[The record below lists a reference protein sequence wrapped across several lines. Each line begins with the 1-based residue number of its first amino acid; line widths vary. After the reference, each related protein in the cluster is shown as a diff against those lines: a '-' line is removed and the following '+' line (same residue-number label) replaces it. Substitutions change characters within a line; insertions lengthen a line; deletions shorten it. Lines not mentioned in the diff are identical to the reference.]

1 MPYLFRN
8 TSYLVIGL
16 AAVCTLTARPMNV
29 VFIAIDDLNTDLGC
43 YGHEQVQ
50 TPNMDRLAKMGVQFN
65 NAYCQ
70 QPLCGPS
77 RVSVMSGLRPNTTDC
92 FSLGDNIRS
101 KRPDTLTLGQFFQDK
116 GYYVGRVG
124 KIYHYGN
131 PSQIGTNGNDDKL
144 SWQERFNPQGIDSL
158 QEDEIIRYPGG
169 KKGNPD
175 KKEKLGISMAWW
187 DPVSTVSYTHL
198 TLPTILLV

>member
-1 MPYLFRN
+1 M
-8 TSYLVIGL
+8 GL
-16 AAVCTLTARPMNV
+16 AAVCILTARPMNV

-92 FSLGDNIRS
+92 LVWAITFAI
-101 KRPDTLTLGQFFQDK
+101 
-116 GYYVGRVG
+116 
-124 KIYHYGN
+124 
-131 PSQIGTNGNDDKL
+131 ND
-144 SWQERFNPQGIDSL
+144 RH
-158 QEDEIIRYPGG
+158 
-169 KKGNPD
+169 
-175 KKEKLGISMAWW
+175 A
-187 DPVSTVSYTHL
+187 DPWPVF
-198 TLPTILLV
+198 PR